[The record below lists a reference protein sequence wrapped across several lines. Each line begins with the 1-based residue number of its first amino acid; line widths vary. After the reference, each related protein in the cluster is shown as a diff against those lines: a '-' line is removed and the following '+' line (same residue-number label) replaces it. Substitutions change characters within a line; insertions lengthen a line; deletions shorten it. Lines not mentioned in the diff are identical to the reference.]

1 MTSRIVFNCA
11 STDRMS
17 ALVSL
22 TTSVAVT
29 LHAAPSA
36 VAAKKGNGSE
46 SIVLNNAA
54 QLWPVYDK
62 NTHRHHAQRARRDV
76 VQQVHGRDGNAR
88 LLQKALRKCL
98 ACREADHV
106 GNEDEETHIGEAHFS
121 HASDERTEA
130 YDQDG

>member
-1 MTSRIVFNCA
+1 MNTEAMTSRIVFNCA

-46 SIVLNNAA
+46 SIVLTTLPIFGPSMIRIPTAITLNV
-54 QLWPVYDK
+54 PGV
-62 NTHRHHAQRARRDV
+62 T
-76 VQQVHGRDGNAR
+76 
-88 LLQKALRKCL
+88 
-98 ACREADHV
+98 
-106 GNEDEETHIGEAHFS
+106 
-121 HASDERTEA
+121 
-130 YDQDG
+130 